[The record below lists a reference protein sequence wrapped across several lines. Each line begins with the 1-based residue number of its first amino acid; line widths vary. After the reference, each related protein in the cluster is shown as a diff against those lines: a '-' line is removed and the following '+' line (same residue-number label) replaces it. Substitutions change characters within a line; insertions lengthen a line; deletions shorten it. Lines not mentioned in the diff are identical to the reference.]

1 MTTGISFAAEVIQDD
16 ESVVEAVFAQ
26 PVVLRNE
33 ALGEAKIPA
42 GRVGLIAN
50 YRAFMAA
57 KSENGKVKGKRARGA
72 GQAVLDLS
80 AVSRLPARE
89 LPDLIERL
97 EALQASMPEG
107 IQAAESLGD

>member
-1 MTTGISFAAEVIQDD
+1 MSIAFAAEVIQDGD
-16 ESVVEAVFAQ
+16 SVVESVFAH

-33 ALGEAKIPA
+33 ALGEAKVPA

-50 YRAFMAA
+50 YRAYVD
-57 KSENGKVKGKRARGA
+57 SNKGKRARGA
-72 GQAVLDLS
+72 GEAVLDLS

-97 EALQASMPEG
+97 EALQASLPEG
-107 IQAAESLGD
+107 IEAAKAIGG

>member
-1 MTTGISFAAEVIQDD
+1 MAIAFAVEVVQDGD
-16 ESVVEAVFAQ
+16 SVVEAAFAH

-42 GRVGLIAN
+42 GRIGLIAN
-50 YRAFMAA
+50 YRAFVA
-57 KSENGKVKGKRARGA
+57 SNKGKKARGA

-89 LPDLIERL
+89 LQALIERL
-97 EALQASMPEG
+97 EALESSLAEG
-107 IQAAESLGD
+107 VQAAESMTA